1 MPEIV
6 MVVLAASG
14 SVSGTHGTDEK
25 DELSASVHSDLVRD
39 DFPRFAQGTMTLDH
53 RHDNLLTGALGDI
66 FEGIVTWGAG
76 TLAITPGV
84 GLVIVAGTAL
94 VSAVGAQ
101 SLVPGAQ
108 ILSGTLWL
116 AGPSG
121 LFIALAADGLARLA
135 SQEREL
141 SPEEYA
147 YADRVFKGSLPPRSD
162 IRITD
167 ATGVGGDHYTF
178 PRFDRKI
185 VLNMGQDWQDPIN
198 AFLNRNR
205 RPGQHFIHEM
215 THAWQ
220 YRNNPSYLEYV
231 VDGLAGRLK
240 ALAPGEE
247 FTENWETYNIEQQ
260 AAIVDRWFGQ
270 HHHGNNPD
278 NDYGLSSQAARDD
291 PRFEYIEL
299 LRRART

>member
-1 MPEIV
+1 
-6 MVVLAASG
+6 L
-14 SVSGTHGTDEK
+14 
-25 DELSASVHSDLVRD
+25 
-39 DFPRFAQGTMTLDH
+39 
-53 RHDNLLTGALGDI
+53 
-66 FEGIVTWGAG
+66 
-76 TLAITPGV
+76 
-84 GLVIVAGTAL
+84 
-94 VSAVGAQ
+94 VGAQ

-116 AGPSG
+116 AGPTG

-135 SQEREL
+135 TDEREL
-141 SPEEYA
+141 TPEEYA

-167 ATGVGGDHYTF
+167 ATGAGGAHYTY

-185 VLNMGQDWQDPIN
+185 VLNMGDDWKSPIQ
-198 AFLNRNR
+198 AYQGREGR
-205 RPGQHFIHEM
+205 AEGQHFIHEM

-240 ALAPGEE
+240 TYAPGEE
-247 FTENWETYNIEQQ
+247 YTENWDTYNIEQQ
-260 AAIVDRWFGQ
+260 ARIVERWFGQ
-270 HHHGNNPD
+270 HHHGNDPD
-278 NDYGLSSQAARDD
+278 NDYGLSDQAARKDD
-291 PRFEYIEL
+291 RFTYIEL